1 MSFLKAIGYNIL
13 AFERHAMK
21 SKSLLFT
28 GIILLVIGI
37 LLRKMTQMDVTGLA
51 AIITGVTCKLIY
63 IVSKAR
69 SGEYKPGTE
78 LYILAFGLLLFF
90 TGLYLRGIEQNLIK
104 PIYLIVLGITLKII
118 FIIKFILII
127 RSNKK

>member
-1 MSFLKAIGYNIL
+1 
-13 AFERHAMK
+13 MK

-28 GIILLVIGI
+28 GIILLVVGI
-37 LLRKMTQMDVTGLA
+37 VLKKMTQMEVIGLI

-63 IVSKAR
+63 IVLKAI

-78 LYILAFGLLLFF
+78 LFILAVGLLLFF
-90 TGLYLRGIEQNLIK
+90 TGLYLRGVEQNLIN
-104 PIYLIVLGITLKII
+104 PIYLIVLGITLKVI
-118 FIIKFILII
+118 FIIKFIQII